1 MGKKWNLALVVL
13 AGTVLSSGCESMNN
27 TERGALGGGVIGG
40 LFGAAIDRHH
50 PGQGAAV
57 GAAAGAVLGGVTG
70 NAEDAREKKIEQA
83 QAQAQAYAAQ
93 PVQGSLRLEDIVDM
107 VRKGLGEE
115 VIRNQ
120 IRQSGTRYN
129 LGPAQI
135 AWLHDNGVSDAII
148 TEMQNTMYLR
158 RGPRMVY
165 AEPPYDPGVVVVPQP
180 VYRPT
185 FGFSY
190 GYYRIH

>member
-1 MGKKWNLALVVL
+1 VL
-13 AGTVLSSGCESMNN
+13 IGGSILSSGCESMNN
-27 TERGALGGGVIGG
+27 TQRGALGGGAFGG
-40 LFGAAIDRHH
+40 VMGALIDRHDPGRGAAI
-50 PGQGAAV
+50 GAT
-57 GAAAGAVLGGVTG
+57 AGAVLGGVAG

-83 QAQAQAYAAQ
+83 QAYAAQ
-93 PVQGSLRLEDIVDM
+93 PVQGTLRLEDIADM
-107 VRKGLGEE
+107 TRKGLGDE

-135 AWLHDNGVSDAII
+135 TWLHENGVSDAVI

-158 RGPRMVY
+158 RGPRVVY
-165 AEPPYDPGVVVVPQP
+165 GEPPYDPAVVVVPPPP

-190 GYYRIH
+190 GMYRIH

>member
-1 MGKKWNLALVVL
+1 MGKTWKLGLVL
-13 AGTVLSSGCESMNN
+13 IGGSILSSGCESMNN
-27 TERGALGGGVIGG
+27 TQRGALGGGAFGG
-40 LFGAAIDRHH
+40 VMGALIDRHDPGRGAAI
-50 PGQGAAV
+50 GAT
-57 GAAAGAVLGGVTG
+57 AGAVLGGVAG

-83 QAQAQAYAAQ
+83 QAYAAQ
-93 PVQGSLRLEDIVDM
+93 PVQGTLRLEDIADM
-107 VRKGLGEE
+107 TRKGLGDE

-135 AWLHDNGVSDAII
+135 TWLHENGVSDAVI

-158 RGPRMVY
+158 RGPRVVY
-165 AEPPYDPGVVVVPQP
+165 GEPPYDPAVVVVPPP

-190 GYYRIH
+190 GMYRIH